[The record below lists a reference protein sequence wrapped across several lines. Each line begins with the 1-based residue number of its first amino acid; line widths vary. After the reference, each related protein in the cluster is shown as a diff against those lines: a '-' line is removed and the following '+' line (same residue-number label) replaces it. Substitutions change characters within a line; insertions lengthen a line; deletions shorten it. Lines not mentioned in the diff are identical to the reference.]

1 MIRTMTERETERAR
15 GDWRDLDLLD
25 VASQLAVFDAAD
37 AEVAPA
43 VAAAGE
49 AIAEVVALAVGALR
63 GGGRLVYVGAGT
75 AGRIAAL
82 DAAEVGPTFG
92 VGSDLVVA
100 VVAGGAAALADA
112 EEGLEDDED
121 AGAHDVDAARVG
133 PQDLVV
139 GVTASGSTPYVVSAL
154 RRAVELGATTALV
167 VSTPGSPAEQVVD
180 RTVLVETGPEVVAG
194 STRLR
199 AGTAQKL
206 VLNRLSTL
214 AMVGLGQTY
223 GNLMIGV
230 RPDNEKLRE
239 RQRRILVEASGC
251 TSDEAE
257 TALASTGRDARAALV
272 VLLTGCAPEAASATV
287 REARGHVRQ
296 AIRAIALDG
305 ATGPAGGIGT

>member
-15 GDWRDLDLLD
+15 DDWRDLDLLD
-25 VASQLAVFDAAD
+25 VAAQLAVFDAAD

-49 AIAEVVALAVGALR
+49 AIAEVVALAVDALR
-63 GGGRLVYVGAGT
+63 RRGRLVYVGAGT

-100 VVAGGAAALADA
+100 VVAGGSAALADA

-121 AGAHDVDAARVG
+121 AGARDVDAAQVSAA
-133 PQDLVV
+133 DLVV
-139 GVTASGSTPYVVSAL
+139 GVTASGSTPYVVAAL
-154 RRAVELGATTALV
+154 RRAAELGATTALV

-214 AMVGLGQTY
+214 AMVGLGHTY

-251 TSDEAE
+251 SSDDAE
-257 TALASTGRDARAALV
+257 SALAATGRDARAALV
-272 VLLTGCAPEAASATV
+272 VLLTGAAPTTAVDTVHATSGDVRAALRVLGST
-287 REARGHVRQ
+287 
-296 AIRAIALDG
+296 
-305 ATGPAGGIGT
+305 

>member
-15 GDWRDLDLLD
+15 DDWRDLDLLD
-25 VASQLAVFDAAD
+25 VAAQLAVFDAAD

-49 AIAEVVALAVGALR
+49 AIAEVVALAVDALR
-63 GGGRLVYVGAGT
+63 RRGRLVYVGAGT

-100 VVAGGAAALADA
+100 VVAGGSAALADA

-121 AGAHDVDAARVG
+121 AGARDVDAAQVSAA
-133 PQDLVV
+133 DLVV
-139 GVTASGSTPYVVSAL
+139 GVTASGSTPYVVAAL
-154 RRAVELGATTALV
+154 RRAAELGATTALV

-214 AMVGLGQTY
+214 AMVGLGHTY

-251 TSDEAE
+251 SSDDAE
-257 TALASTGRDARAALV
+257 SALAATGRDARAALV
-272 VLLTGCAPEAASATV
+272 VLLTGAAPTTAVDTVHATSGDVRAALRVLGNT
-287 REARGHVRQ
+287 
-296 AIRAIALDG
+296 
-305 ATGPAGGIGT
+305 

>member
-1 MIRTMTERETERAR
+1 MIRTVTERETERAR
-15 GDWRDLDLLD
+15 DDWRDLDLLD
-25 VASQLAVFDAAD
+25 VAAQLAVFDAAD

-43 VAAAGE
+43 VAAAAD
-49 AIAEVVALAVGALR
+49 AIADVVAAAVDALR
-63 GGGRLVYVGAGT
+63 RGGRLVYVGAGT

-92 VGSDLVVA
+92 VSSDLVVA

-112 EEGLEDDED
+112 EEGLEDDEA
-121 AGAHDVDAARVG
+121 AGARDVDGAGVG
-133 PQDLVV
+133 PVDLVV
-139 GVTASGSTPYVVSAL
+139 GVTASGSTPYVVAAL
-154 RRAVELGATTALV
+154 RRAAELGATTALV

-180 RTVLVETGPEVVAG
+180 RTVLVETGPEIVAG

-214 AMVGLGQTY
+214 AMVGLGHTY

-251 TSDEAE
+251 SSDEAE
-257 TALASTGRDARAALV
+257 SALAATGRDARAALV
-272 VLLTGCAPEAASATV
+272 LLLTGCSPLSATAAV
-287 REARGHVRQ
+287 QDAKGHVRQ
-296 AIRAIALDG
+296 AIQAIARAGSEG
-305 ATGPAGGIGT
+305 APGGIST

>member
-1 MIRTMTERETERAR
+1 MIGTVTERETERAR
-15 GDWRDLDLLD
+15 DDWRDLDLLD
-25 VASQLAVFDAAD
+25 VRGQLAVFDAAD

-49 AIAEVVALAVGALR
+49 ALADLVTATVDALR

-82 DAAEVGPTFG
+82 DAAEVGPTYG
-92 VGSDLVVA
+92 VGDDVVVA

-112 EEGLEDDED
+112 EEGLEDDEA
-121 AGAHDVDAARVG
+121 AGARDVEATAVRAGDV
-133 PQDLVV
+133 VV

-154 RRAVELGATTALV
+154 RRAAELGATTAVV
-167 VSTPGSPAEQVVD
+167 VSTPGSPAEDLVD
-180 RTVLVETGPEVVAG
+180 RTVLVETGAEVVAG

-214 AMVGLGQTY
+214 AMVGLGHVY
-223 GNLMIGV
+223 GNLMVGV
-230 RPDNEKLRE
+230 RPDNEKLRD

-251 TSDEAE
+251 SDDEAE
-257 TALASTGRDARAALV
+257 TALAATGRDARAALV
-272 VLLTGCAPEAASATV
+272 VLLTGADPGAALAAV
-287 REARGHVRQ
+287 RDSSGDVR
-296 AIRAIALDG
+296 AAVRRLV
-305 ATGPAGGIGT
+305 